1 LLPAVKSVV
10 ENNAASPKASVMN
23 KTSPTAGEPRIEQR
37 TPLHYLAIAA
47 QPNDEGEFRAAA
59 DSAFPELFGWLGQRS
74 IEPAGPPLIRYL
86 SFEPTTGGGEIEIA
100 VEVGEDAAHAADGR
114 VRAGVVPAGRYAT
127 VVHAGAYTHETEP
140 DLSDA
145 HAALVSWAQR
155 NGIELP
161 SGSGGFLERYLIGPD
176 SEPDHSRWRT
186 ELIYPADD

>member
-1 LLPAVKSVV
+1 MS
-10 ENNAASPKASVMN
+10 
-23 KTSPTAGEPRIEQR
+23 KTNQAAGEPQIEQR
-37 TPLHYLAIAA
+37 EPLHYLAIAA

-59 DSAFPELFGWLGQRS
+59 DSAFPELFAWLGQRS
-74 IEPAGPPLIRYL
+74 IEPAGPPFIRYS
-86 SFEPTTGGGEIEIA
+86 SFDPATGGGEIEIA
-100 VEVGEDAAHAADGR
+100 VEVAEDAALAADER

-161 SGSGGFLERYLIGPD
+161 HRPGGFLERYLVGPD
-176 SEPDHSRWRT
+176 SETDHTRWRT
-186 ELIYPADD
+186 ELIYTATPAMTEH